1 MEDLLSCGPRSV
13 LAFYPNTPSGLRFL
27 DCNRVVEIRTRGLN
41 WDREIEIRVRV
52 KIDDRLPRCS
62 K

>member
-1 MEDLLSCGPRSV
+1 MEDLSCGPRSV
-13 LAFYPNTPSGLRFL
+13 STFYPNTPSGLGLL
-27 DCNRVVEIRTRGLN
+27 DCDRVVEIRTRGLN